1 LLAERILNFA
11 GLERNTLMT
20 RYLLLFSMLVV
31 GLCACKDDPDDSP
44 AQQATMSLN
53 VIEAMPLQV
62 VTASVQGFEVG
73 PAEYDGQVG
82 GVSTVF
88 VRSSEFALSTLSF
101 IVPAD
106 LLPGAHVVEVDLMGD
121 RLSATL
127 QVMSGAMISD
137 PDAVFDA
144 FYDDYTSPAFA
155 PLIDGQEFLSAI
167 NDLKALPEADKLMA
181 AQMLANNRVA
191 IDRLAVALADAE
203 ELTGQSFGKT
213 EDCDAICK
221 LGAIATVAGAFLASP
236 AITAVGA
243 GIFVGLV
250 IRAFK
255 PVVSALFA
263 KLREAFSFGL
273 QLGYDRMAY
282 TYDLLFDPDDF
293 TISNKVT
300 DLPDTLFI
308 SGGQVLQL
316 AIRTVREPLV
326 SENNRDT
333 YPVVGTL
340 LDLYYRIQDAVA
352 GSGSTL
358 PPLMSG
364 EVAAFPTGLEG
375 FSISVDN
382 PLVVPSAITGTP
394 DLARVSFSTTQD
406 GAHPFTFTYSY
417 TNELGEVTSFSQPC
431 RIFDISEYGYWSGP
445 GVNFSSTDPDYITGH
460 TGDYG
465 EYDPTVWFTIE
476 MSNFEQVNEP
486 GGPDFIN
493 LDAVSLRLEDF
504 NGIGTYTSAAG
515 TAIGTSVNASSP
527 FDVSG
532 EDFCGDP
539 NLCAYRGDIEGNHQI
554 TVNITEHTVYDVE
567 TVFGKPIVVAGDFTL
582 TMFNQGSVSCF
593 GSACALPA
601 TFSGTFR
608 TVAYD

>member
-1 LLAERILNFA
+1 MVGPQAS
-11 GLERNTLMT
+11 MT
-20 RYLLLFSMLVV
+20 
-31 GLCACKDDPDDSP
+31 
-44 AQQATMSLN
+44 LN
-53 VIEAMPLQV
+53 VTEAMPLQV
-62 VTASVQGFEVG
+62 VTASVEGFEVG

-82 GVSTVF
+82 GRPAMF
-88 VRSSEFALSTLSF
+88 VRSSEFALGTLSF
-101 IVPAD
+101 IVPAE
-106 LLPGAHVVEVDLMGD
+106 LMPGPHAVEVEVEGN

-127 QVMSGAMISD
+127 QVVAGVAMTE

-144 FYDDYTSPAFA
+144 FYDDYTTPAYA
-155 PLIDGQEFLSAI
+155 GLLDGQEFLNAI

-203 ELTGQSFGKT
+203 ELTGQSFGKV
-213 EDCDAICK
+213 ENCDAICK

-263 KLREAFSFGL
+263 RMREAFSFGL

-308 SGGQVLQL
+308 EGGQVLQL

-382 PLVVPSAITGTP
+382 SLVVPSAITGTP
-394 DLARVSFSTTQD
+394 DKARVSFSTAQD

-417 TNELGEVTSFSQPC
+417 TNELGEVTSFSQAC
-431 RIFDISEYGYWSGP
+431 RIYDISQYANWSGP
-445 GVNFSSTDPDYITGH
+445 GVNVSTTDPRDIRAQTHSGNPYQLPR
-460 TGDYG
+460 DWY
-465 EYDPTVWFTIE
+465 TIE
-476 MSNFEQVNEP
+476 TSNFWLVDEP
-486 GGPDFIN
+486 GAGIIYW
-493 LDAVSLRLEDF
+493 DAISLRLENY
-504 NGIGTYTSAAG
+504 NGPGTYTSAQGNAF
-515 TAIGTSVNASSP
+515 AFHVNAQVP
-527 FDVSG
+527 FDATYQQ
-532 EDFCGDP
+532 DFCDDP
-539 NLCAYRGDIEGNHQI
+539 NHCTYAFGGYENLNFDLTINVTSHEVVADYVVIEGNF
-554 TVNITEHTVYDVE
+554 N
-567 TVFGKPIVVAGDFTL
+567 L
-582 TMFNQGSVSCF
+582 TYLNQGNTTCF
-593 GSACALPA
+593 GSACPLPA
-601 TFSGTFR
+601 TFTGNFR
-608 TVAYD
+608 TAANTYY

>member
-1 LLAERILNFA
+1 
-11 GLERNTLMT
+11 MV
-20 RYLLLFSMLVV
+20 RYLLLLSFFALGLGACSEDNNDMVGPQASM
-31 GLCACKDDPDDSP
+31 
-44 AQQATMSLN
+44 TLN
-53 VIEAMPLQV
+53 VTEAMPLQV
-62 VTASVQGFEVG
+62 VTASVEGFEVG

-82 GVSTVF
+82 GRPAVF
-88 VRSSEFALSTLSF
+88 VRSSEFALGTLSF
-101 IVPAD
+101 IVPAE
-106 LLPGAHVVEVDLMGD
+106 LMPGPHAVEVEVEGN

-127 QVMSGAMISD
+127 QVVAGVAMTE

-144 FYDDYTSPAFA
+144 FYDDYTTPAYA
-155 PLIDGQEFLSAI
+155 GLLDGQEFLNAI

-203 ELTGQSFGKT
+203 ELTGQSFGKV
-213 EDCDAICK
+213 ENCDAICK

-263 KLREAFSFGL
+263 RMREAFSFGL

-300 DLPDTLFI
+300 ELPDTLFI
-308 SGGQVLQL
+308 EGGQVLQL

-326 SENNRDT
+326 AEGNRDT

-340 LDLYYRIQDAVA
+340 LHLYYRIRDAIA
-352 GSGSTL
+352 GSGASL
-358 PPLMSG
+358 PELGQG
-364 EVAAFPTGLEG
+364 EVVAFPTALEG
-375 FSISVDN
+375 FSIAVDN

-417 TNELGEVTSFSQPC
+417 TNELGEVTSFSQAC
-431 RIFDISEYGYWSGP
+431 RIFDISQYANWSGP
-445 GVNFSSTDPDYITGH
+445 GVNVSTTDPRDIRALTHSGNPYQLPR
-460 TGDYG
+460 DWYA
-465 EYDPTVWFTIE
+465 IE
-476 MSNFEQVNEP
+476 TSNFWLVDEP
-486 GGPDFIN
+486 GAGIIYRDEIALRIENYNGP
-493 LDAVSLRLEDF
+493 
-504 NGIGTYTSAAG
+504 GIYTSAQG
-515 TAIGTSVNASSP
+515 NAFAFWLNAQVP
-527 FDVSG
+527 FDAAYQQ
-532 EDFCGDP
+532 DFCDDP
-539 NLCAYRGDIEGNHQI
+539 NHCTYAFGGYDNLNFDLTINVTEHEVVADYVVIEGNF
-554 TVNITEHTVYDVE
+554 N
-567 TVFGKPIVVAGDFTL
+567 L
-582 TMFNQGSVSCF
+582 TYLNQGNTTCF
-593 GSACALPA
+593 GSACPLPA
-601 TFSGTFR
+601 TFTGNFR
-608 TVAYD
+608 TAASTY

>member
-1 LLAERILNFA
+1 M
-11 GLERNTLMT
+11 LMA
-20 RYLLLFSMLVV
+20 RYLLLISFFVL
-31 GLCACKDDPDDSP
+31 GLSACSDDPDDNIG
-44 AQQATMSLN
+44 QQVNMSLN
-53 VIEAMPLQV
+53 VTAAMPLQV
-62 VTASVQGFEVG
+62 VSARIEGFELAPV
-73 PAEYDGQVG
+73 EYEGKVG

-88 VRSSEFALSTLSF
+88 VRSSEFALHTLSF

-127 QVMSGAMISD
+127 QVMPGAMISD

-167 NDLKALPEADKLMA
+167 NDLKTLPEADKLMA

-191 IDRLAVALADAE
+191 IDQLAVALADAE
-203 ELTGQSFGKT
+203 ELTGQSFGKV
-213 EDCDAICK
+213 ENCDAICK

-263 KLREAFSFGL
+263 KLREAFSLGL

-300 DLPDTLFI
+300 ELPDTLFI
-308 SGGQVLQL
+308 EGGQVLQL

-382 PLVVPSAITGTP
+382 SLVVPSAITGTP

-417 TNELGEVTSFSQPC
+417 TNELGEVTSFSQAC
-431 RIFDISEYGYWSGP
+431 RIYDISQYANWSGP
-445 GVNFSSTDPDYITGH
+445 GVNVSTTDPRDIRALTHFGNPYQLPREW
-460 TGDYG
+460 Y
-465 EYDPTVWFTIE
+465 TIE
-476 MSNFEQVNEP
+476 TSNFWLVDEP
-486 GGPDFIN
+486 GAGIIYW
-493 LDAVSLRLEDF
+493 DAISLRLENY
-504 NGIGTYTSAAG
+504 NGPGTYTSAQGNAF
-515 TAIGTSVNASSP
+515 AFQVNAQVP
-527 FDVSG
+527 FDATYQQ
-532 EDFCGDP
+532 DFCDDP
-539 NLCAYRGDIEGNHQI
+539 NHCTYAFGGYENLNFDLTINVTSHQVVGQHVVIEGSFN
-554 TVNITEHTVYDVE
+554 
-567 TVFGKPIVVAGDFTL
+567 L
-582 TMFNQGSVSCF
+582 TYLNQGNTTCF
-593 GSACALPA
+593 GSACPLPA
-601 TFSGTFR
+601 NFSGNFR
-608 TVAYD
+608 TAANTFF